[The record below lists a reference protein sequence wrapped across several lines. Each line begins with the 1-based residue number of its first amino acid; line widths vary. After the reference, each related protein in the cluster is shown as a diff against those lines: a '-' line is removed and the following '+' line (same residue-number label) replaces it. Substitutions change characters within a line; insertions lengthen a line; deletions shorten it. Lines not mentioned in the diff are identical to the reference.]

1 MLSFRRTT
9 QSGYS
14 PVRSSARSPAVD
26 LPLPHDLRLL
36 PGRKV
41 SVDLQNGVCLP
52 PGHFGQLSL
61 KRTSLGGMRLL
72 LHADLLRQYLY

>member
-1 MLSFRRTT
+1 
-9 QSGYS
+9 
-14 PVRSSARSPAVD
+14 
-26 LPLPHDLRLL
+26 
-36 PGRKV
+36 
-41 SVDLQNGVCLP
+41 VCLP